1 MWSTLGN
8 HDGSSADSGTQTG
21 PYYDIYNLPTSA
33 EIGGLPSGTEAY
45 YSFDYANIHFICLDS
60 YDTDRAPAGT
70 MMTWMQND
78 LAINTQPWV
87 IAFWHHPPY
96 SKGSHDS
103 DDEDELIDM
112 RENAVPLLEDMGVDL
127 VLSGHSHSYERS
139 YLLDGH
145 YGNSLSLD
153 PDLNV
158 LNPGDGNQ
166 DGDGVYAKP
175 YVIAAPGAGAVYVVA
190 GSSGKVSEAPLD
202 HPAMFVSLASL
213 GSMLVDV
220 SGNRMNV
227 VFLDETGSVLDE
239 FSIQKGPD
247 LDPPL
252 IIMASAEDANHV
264 LVSFNESLD
273 ITEATKT
280 GNYFI
285 SELNINAAELLVDN
299 RSVRLT
305 TSPMTSG
312 SSYTLFVNNVRD
324 LALNTILSDSQVGFD
339 FFTTGGNNAPVAGF
353 ASSCTGLNCI
363 FTDSS
368 TDSDGTISS
377 WSWDFGDG
385 NGSSTQNPNH
395 SYTVAG
401 TYPVSLTV
409 TDNGGLIDQTS
420 KSVTASEPTGFT
432 DYPVVADLPSAGSVS
447 GTFADTLNDDTDI
460 QVITERE
467 SGGKKNGRYSFL
479 SHSWRFATASG
490 SMVTFMTNAWSSGST
505 DGDTFEF
512 AWSTDN
518 INFTRLFYVS
528 NSNTDNFQSA
538 VIVASGTFYIRVTD
552 TDQTTGHRERNSI
565 SIDQMFIRGD
575 NTVPT
580 EPPDEPLN
588 LQVDSSTGSSVS
600 LSWQHDGTDELN
612 LDLQRRSPPITGD
625 WGYLDSVAGGNT
637 SYVDTTVAE
646 LQPYEYRVNAQ
657 NAAGTSPWSE
667 PATATTPAAASIT
680 LISANGYKVKGRQ
693 KVDLV
698 WSGASTSVDI
708 IRDDATITTLSS
720 EKTSFTD
727 EIDLKGG
734 ADYVYKIC
742 NATGPPNCSDDAL
755 VVF

>member
-1 MWSTLGN
+1 M
-8 HDGSSADSGTQTG
+8 
-21 PYYDIYNLPTSA
+21 
-33 EIGGLPSGTEAY
+33 
-45 YSFDYANIHFICLDS
+45 
-60 YDTDRAPAGT
+60 
-70 MMTWMQND
+70 
-78 LAINTQPWV
+78 
-87 IAFWHHPPY
+87 
-96 SKGSHDS
+96 
-103 DDEDELIDM
+103 
-112 RENAVPLLEDMGVDL
+112 
-127 VLSGHSHSYERS
+127 
-139 YLLDGH
+139 
-145 YGNSLSLD
+145 
-153 PDLNV
+153 
-158 LNPGDGNQ
+158 
-166 DGDGVYAKP
+166 
-175 YVIAAPGAGAVYVVA
+175 
-190 GSSGKVSEAPLD
+190 
-202 HPAMFVSLASL
+202 
-213 GSMLVDV
+213 
-220 SGNRMNV
+220 
-227 VFLDETGSVLDE
+227 
-239 FSIQKGPD
+239 
-247 LDPPL
+247 
-252 IIMASAEDANHV
+252 
-264 LVSFNESLD
+264 
-273 ITEATKT
+273 
-280 GNYFI
+280 
-285 SELNINAAELLVDN
+285 
-299 RSVRLT
+299 
-305 TSPMTSG
+305 
-312 SSYTLFVNNVRD
+312 
-324 LALNTILSDSQVGFD
+324 
-339 FFTTGGNNAPVAGF
+339 
-353 ASSCTGLNCI
+353 
-363 FTDSS
+363 
-368 TDSDGTISS
+368 
-377 WSWDFGDG
+377 
-385 NGSSTQNPNH
+385 
-395 SYTVAG
+395 
-401 TYPVSLTV
+401 
-409 TDNGGLIDQTS
+409 
-420 KSVTASEPTGFT
+420 
-432 DYPVVADLPSAGSVS
+432 VADLPSAGSVS